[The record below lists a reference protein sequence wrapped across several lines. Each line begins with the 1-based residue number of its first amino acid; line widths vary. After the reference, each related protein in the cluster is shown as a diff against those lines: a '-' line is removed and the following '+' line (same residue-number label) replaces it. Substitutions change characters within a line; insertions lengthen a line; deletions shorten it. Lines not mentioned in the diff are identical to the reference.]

1 MSANSE
7 NGGNASAPTAPE
19 TKAMARRRQPQDRMT
34 PSTSEARTLARGM
47 TVESARLKETS
58 LVDRRIAIASCAPSI
73 SQTAIVNGRAMRAN
87 SENGGNASAP
97 TAPETKAMARRR
109 QPQDGVTPST
119 SEARTL
125 ARGMTL
131 ESARL
136 KETSLVDRRI
146 AFADHSPNG
155 GRVRTSTNRSI

>member
-1 MSANSE
+1 MEAISGRPDPRSCAPSISQTATVNGKAMSANSE

-19 TKAMARRRQPQDRMT
+19 MKAMARRRQPQDRM
-34 PSTSEARTLARGM
+34 
-47 TVESARLKETS
+47 
-58 LVDRRIAIASCAPSI
+58 
-73 SQTAIVNGRAMRAN
+73 
-87 SENGGNASAP
+87 
-97 TAPETKAMARRR
+97 
-109 QPQDGVTPST
+109 TPST

-146 AFADHSPNG
+146 ALADHSPNKSSVRLG
-155 GRVRTSTNRSI
+155 AGRAAAGH